1 MDSFAPHGGTVIPG
15 HAGYVTDLLD
25 MPPDSQVNLKGDPQL
40 TTCRQ
45 KAKEAVLAAAK
56 GLVSVKPVDTHSI
69 SVSNSKPSE

>member
-40 TTCRQ
+40 TACRQ
-45 KAKEAVLAAAK
+45 KAKEAVLATAK
-56 GLVSVKPVDTHSI
+56 
-69 SVSNSKPSE
+69 